1 MKSRIKLM
9 INIIIEKSYY
19 IFLKRPCLPLSSIAL
34 GLAAVETAAAA
45 INHTGRLCVDRKE
58 AIKLWSEQYQLSP
71 FNILKVYY
79 WKYFFKYS

>member
-1 MKSRIKLM
+1 M

-58 AIKLWSEQYQLSP
+58 AFKL
-71 FNILKVYY
+71 
-79 WKYFFKYS
+79 